1 MYAEIGPDGFIEVDP
16 EPYGD
21 SFARPA
27 RLLGGASGLALASVL
42 PNVAGGFL
50 LQSVRAPAQVS
61 ALAAK
66 KHLARNV
73 INLGLPNYDR

>member
-1 MYAEIGPDGFIEVDP
+1 
-16 EPYGD
+16 
-21 SFARPA
+21 
-27 RLLGGASGLALASVL
+27 VL

-73 INLGLPNYDR
+73 INLGLPNYDRWHSSSLARNRDYSHKAPKFGLRVGDGEVVVGPLPTS